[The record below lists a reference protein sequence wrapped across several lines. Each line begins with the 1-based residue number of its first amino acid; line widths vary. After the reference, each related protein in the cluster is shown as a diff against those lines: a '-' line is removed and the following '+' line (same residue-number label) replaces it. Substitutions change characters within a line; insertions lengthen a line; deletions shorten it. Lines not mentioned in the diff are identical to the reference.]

1 MTTRQQEGGPPPAKE
16 RGSKEIACRY
26 VSLGLLDSRTIG
38 TRISAV
44 FTQPVCGILYGSC
57 RQLTHPSRLKPVR
70 EEGLKKK
77 KQGKC
82 GGNPREVEPVSH
94 FQRQF
99 QAPLKNFC
107 VLMLA
112 GGKGQ

>member
-38 TRISAV
+38 TQISAV

-77 KQGKC
+77 KNKVNV
-82 GGNPREVEPVSH
+82 GGIPEKWSL
-94 FQRQF
+94 F
-99 QAPLKNFC
+99 LTSKDNFR
-107 VLMLA
+107 LP
-112 GGKGQ
+112 